1 MAELLPLEVILQ
13 SVWMLFI
20 FGTFF
25 YGQRLQ
31 LFLTMRRI
39 KKNLAQ
45 LERMK
50 KDARAKLTGS
60 IMKVNPDEETVR
72 GGLDQLLDMFAIAP
86 VSLDPKGIV
95 WKLESILDTYEGK
108 MKEGIRKL
116 APAAAE
122 TEVDNLSNLF
132 EASHGL
138 NMMFKIVRHFYL
150 VAKKT
155 HSPMSIVML
164 QMNLPWIMEQAEAYH
179 ASLDAFAEGR
189 SIGDGVG
196 PMVATRLIKEKKVR
210 EVAKDTVSAAIDVQ
224 GRKVFVVKA
233 KGPGGNVGKPGEAVR
248 RIIKRNKNI
257 SLIVT
262 VDAGLKLE
270 GERSGEIVE
279 GSGAAIG
286 GPGVERFKIEEIATE
301 FEIPLHAIVVKMSEK
316 EALSGIT
323 EEIEGALEEAT
334 ERVISTILGLSELG
348 SRVVVAG
355 IGNTIGVV

>member
-1 MAELLPLEVILQ
+1 MAEALPLEVILN
-13 SVWMLFI
+13 SVFMLFI

-39 KKNLAQ
+39 RKNLVK

-50 KDARAKLTGS
+50 KDAKIKLAES
-60 IMKVNPDEETVR
+60 IMKVNPDEETVK
-72 GGLDQLLDMFAIAP
+72 GGLDQLLDMFAIPP
-86 VSLDPKGIV
+86 VRLDPKGIV

-116 APAAAE
+116 APEAGGP
-122 TEVDNLSNLF
+122 EVDNLSNLL

-150 VAKKT
+150 LAKKT
-155 HSPMSIVML
+155 HSPMSIVRL
-164 QMNLPWIMEQAEAYH
+164 QMNLPFIMEQAEAYH

-196 PMVATRLIKEKKVR
+196 AMVATSLLKEKTVR
-210 EVAKDTVSAAIDVQ
+210 EIAKDTVSAAVDVQ

-233 KGPGGNVGKPGEAVR
+233 QGPGGNVGKPGEAVR

-286 GPGVERFKIEEIATE
+286 GPGVERFKIEEVATE
-301 FEIPLHAIVVKMSEK
+301 FGIPLHAIVVKMSEK
-316 EALSGIT
+316 EVLSGMT
-323 EEIEGALEEAT
+323 EEIEGAAKEAT
-334 ERVISTILGLSELG
+334 ERVMSTILGLSEPG
-348 SRVVVAG
+348 SRVIVAG
-355 IGNTIGVV
+355 IGNTIGVP

>member
-1 MAELLPLEVILQ
+1 MAELLPLEVIMQ

-39 KKNLAQ
+39 KKKLTQ

-72 GGLDQLLDMFAIAP
+72 GGPDQLLDMFAIAP
-86 VSLDPKGIV
+86 VNLDPKGIV

-122 TEVDNLSNLF
+122 TEIDNLSNLF

-150 VAKKT
+150 TAKKT

-210 EVAKDTVSAAIDVQ
+210 EVAKDTVSATIDVQ

-323 EEIEGALEEAT
+323 EKIEGALEEAT
-334 ERVISTILGLSELG
+334 ERVISTILGLSEPG